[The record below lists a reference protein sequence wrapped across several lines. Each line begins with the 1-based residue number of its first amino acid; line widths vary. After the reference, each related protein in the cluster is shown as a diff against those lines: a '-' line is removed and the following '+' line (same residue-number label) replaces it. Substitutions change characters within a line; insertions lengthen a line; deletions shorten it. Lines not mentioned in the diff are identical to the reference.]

1 MTDQEKNLNL
11 LAKYLGVRDV
21 NSLTSKDLYAK
32 YKIHQADVMVL
43 FGGSIL
49 AGGDVLAK
57 AIQEKVAK
65 HYVIVGGQG
74 HTTQTFREVV
84 HDLTGI
90 ETFGLTEAE
99 IFNAYIKEKYRVQ
112 ADLLETKSTNCG
124 NNITN
129 LLALLK
135 ENQISCNSI
144 ILCQDA
150 TMQRRMDAILK
161 KYSDIKIINYATY
174 QVEIKQKEIVP
185 CPLGMWKLDRYIEL
199 LMGEIP
205 RLMDDENGY
214 GPKGKDYLVHVD
226 IPKDVYNAFL
236 QLTNDFNIRIAN
248 EKYAS

>member
-1 MTDQEKNLNL
+1 MDQEENLNF
-11 LAKYLGVRDV
+11 LAKYLGMRDV
-21 NSLTSKDLYAK
+21 ASLTQKDLYDQ
-32 YKIHQADVMVL
+32 YQIYQADVMVL

-49 AGGDVLAK
+49 AGGDVFAQ

-65 HYVIVGGQG
+65 KYVIVGGAG

-84 HDLTGI
+84 HDLTGL
-90 ETFGLTEAE
+90 ETSNLTEAE
-99 IFNAYIKEKYRVQ
+99 IFNAYIKQKYGVQ
-112 ADLLETKSTNCG
+112 ADVLETKSTNCG

-135 ENQISCNSI
+135 EKQISCDSI

-150 TMQRRMDAILK
+150 TMQRRMDATFR
-161 KYSDIKIINYATY
+161 KYAHAKIINFATY
-174 QVEIKQKEIVP
+174 QVEIKKKKIVP

-205 RLMDDENGY
+205 RLQDDKNGY
-214 GPKGKDYLVHVD
+214 GPKGKGYLVHVD
-226 IPKDVYNAFL
+226 IPKNVYNAFL
-236 QLTNDFNIRIAN
+236 QLTNDFNIRVAN